1 MEGHSCY
8 PMRIDV
14 AMDDGAPAMV
24 LTDCPVSI
32 YYVAD
37 GQFVR
42 ASLAAPVRSNSIAC
56 HCIGE
61 RVNTLITTYV
71 PCS

>member
-8 PMRIDV
+8 PMRIDA
-14 AMDDGAPAMV
+14 AMDDGAPVMV

-32 YYVAD
+32 YFVAD

-42 ASLAAPVRSNSIAC
+42 ASLAAPVGSKSIAC
-56 HCIGE
+56 VCIE
-61 RVNTLITTYV
+61 R
-71 PCS
+71 